1 MKTMKKLWLGIIV
14 VIVVVV
20 GFFFLRNRIAA
31 KSNQPQS
38 TIVEVKRGNIEVKVL
53 STGTIQPYT
62 RVEVRS
68 PVNGRIDKIEADEGD
83 IVKNGDILAWIS
95 SEDRIALL
103 DAARSALESAQKSK
117 DEASIKEAR
126 TAYEIADRAY
136 KPVPLTNSISGE
148 VINRSGEPGQ
158 NVTTQTVLFVISDR
172 LVASVQVDEADIG
185 KINLGQEAKIVL
197 DAFPDEPV
205 QAKVTKISREAIVVS
220 DVVVYEVMVEPLKVP
235 ARWASGMTAN
245 VEFFVV
251 RKPNVLV
258 LPSSAIKER
267 NDRKF
272 ALVLTSDQAEPR
284 KVETGA
290 TDGKM
295 IEVISGLQEGDQ
307 VMLTSDQNQTGQR
320 DDAGRTMRRMMRGF
334 R

>member
-1 MKTMKKLWLGIIV
+1 VKKLWIGIIV
-14 VIVVVV
+14 VIVLAV
-20 GFFFLRNRIAA
+20 GFFFFRKRITA
-31 KSNQPQS
+31 KSSQPQS
-38 TIVEVKRGNIEVKVL
+38 TVVEVKRGDIEVKVL

-95 SEDRIALL
+95 SEDRIALI
-103 DAARSALESAQKSK
+103 DAARSALESAQKSN
-117 DEASIKEAR
+117 DEATIKEAK
-126 TAYEIADRAY
+126 TAYEIAEKAY

-185 KINLGQEAKIVL
+185 KITVGLEAKIVL

-245 VEFFVV
+245 VEFYVV

-258 LPSSAIKER
+258 LPKGVIRER
-267 NDRKF
+267 DGRKI
-272 ALVLTSDQAEPR
+272 ALVLSSDQAEPR

-295 IEVISGLQEGDQ
+295 IEVVSGLQEGDK
-307 VMLTSDQNQTGQR
+307 VILTNNQNQPNQR
-320 DDAGRTMRRMMRGF
+320 DNTGRNMRRMMRSF

>member
-1 MKTMKKLWLGIIV
+1 MKKLWIGIIV

-20 GFFFLRNRIAA
+20 GFFFFRKRITA
-31 KSNQPQS
+31 KSNQSQS
-38 TIVEVKRGNIEVKVL
+38 TIVEVKRGDIEVKVL

-95 SEDRIALL
+95 SEDRIALI

-117 DEASIKEAR
+117 DEAAIKEAK
-126 TAYEIADRAY
+126 TAYEIAEKAY

-185 KINLGQEAKIVL
+185 KITVGQEAKIVL
-197 DAFPDEPV
+197 DAFPDEQVP
-205 QAKVTKISREAIVVS
+205 AKVTKISREAIVIS
-220 DVVVYEVMVEPLKVP
+220 DVVVYEVMVEPIKVP

-245 VEFFVV
+245 VEFYVV
-251 RKPNVLV
+251 RKSNVLV
-258 LPSSAIKER
+258 LPKGVIRER
-267 NDRKF
+267 DGRKI
-272 ALVLTSDQAEPR
+272 ALVLASDQAEPR

-295 IEVISGLQEGDQ
+295 VEVISGLQEGDKIMQ
-307 VMLTSDQNQTGQR
+307 ISNQDQPNQR
-320 DDAGRTMRRMMRGF
+320 DDSERRMRRMMRSF

>member
-1 MKTMKKLWLGIIV
+1 MKKLWIGIIV

-20 GFFFLRNRIAA
+20 GFFFFRKRITA
-31 KSNQPQS
+31 KSNQSQS
-38 TIVEVKRGNIEVKVL
+38 TIVEVKRGDIEVKVL

-68 PVNGRIDKIEADEGD
+68 PVNGRIDEIEADEGD

-95 SEDRIALL
+95 SEDRIALI

-117 DEASIKEAR
+117 DETAIKEAK
-126 TAYEIADRAY
+126 TAYEIAEKAY

-185 KINLGQEAKIVL
+185 KITVGQEAKIVL
-197 DAFPDEPV
+197 DAFPNEPV

-235 ARWASGMTAN
+235 TRWASGMTAN
-245 VEFFVV
+245 VEFYVV

-258 LPSSAIKER
+258 LPKGVIRER
-267 NDRKF
+267 DGRKI
-272 ALVLTSDQAEPR
+272 ALVLASDQAEPR

-295 IEVISGLQEGDQ
+295 VEVISGLQEGDKVIQ
-307 VMLTSDQNQTGQR
+307 ISNQDLPNQR
-320 DDAGRTMRRMMRGF
+320 DDSERRMRRMMRSF

>member
-1 MKTMKKLWLGIIV
+1 MKKLWIGIIV
-14 VIVVVV
+14 VLVVAV
-20 GFFFLRNRIAA
+20 GFFFFRKRITA

-38 TIVEVKRGNIEVKVL
+38 AIVEVKRGDIEVKVL

-95 SEDRIALL
+95 SEDRISLI
-103 DAARSALESAQKSK
+103 DAARSTLESAQKSK
-117 DEASIKEAR
+117 DEATIKEAK
-126 TAYEIADRAY
+126 TAYEIAEKAY

-158 NVTTQTVLFVISDR
+158 NVTTQSVLFVISDR

-185 KINLGQEAKIVL
+185 KIMVGQEAKIVL

-235 ARWASGMTAN
+235 APWASGMTAN
-245 VEFFVV
+245 VEFYVI

-258 LPSSAIKER
+258 LPKSVIRER
-267 NDRKF
+267 EGRKI
-272 ALVLTSDQAEPR
+272 ALVLASDQAEPR

-295 IEVISGLQEGDQ
+295 IEVISGLEEGDK
-307 VMLTSDQNQTGQR
+307 VMQISNQDLPNQR
-320 DDAGRTMRRMMRGF
+320 DDSERRMRRMMRSF